1 MHTAKCLLISSTGV
15 TALSTIQRSQQVI
28 SIMGQIEPAKYFD
41 DTFEYRHV
49 VLPPKVNTHGEEEDG
64 ESNKISYCEKDD
76 WGLLSVR

>member
-1 MHTAKCLLISSTGV
+1 MYTAKCLLISSTGV

-28 SIMGQIEPAKYFD
+28 SIMGQIEPAK
-41 DTFEYRHV
+41 HV

-64 ESNKISYCEKDD
+64 ESDKIRFLGSYCEKDD

>member
-1 MHTAKCLLISSTGV
+1 V
-15 TALSTIQRSQQVI
+15 F

-41 DTFEYRHV
+41 DSFEYRHV